1 MNSAH
6 LQFRLTWVLCA
17 LAALLA
23 TPVALGADNDA
34 QARYQKER
42 AMCESGQSHQDRET
56 CLREAG
62 AALNQ
67 AKHGGLG
74 DGQAQYQQ
82 NALDRCNRL
91 PPEYRKSCLARMQ
104 GQGIMRGSVAEGGI
118 YRELQEIEWPGS
130 EVKAPESAR

>member
-6 LQFRLTWVLCA
+6 LRFRRAWLLGAVTTALVTPLA
-17 LAALLA
+17 LAA
-23 TPVALGADNDA
+23 GNDA

-42 AMCESGQSHQDRET
+42 AQCERGQSHQDRET

-67 AKHGGLG
+67 SKHGGLD
-74 DGQAQYQQ
+74 DGKAQYQQ
-82 NALDRCNRL
+82 NALARCNGL

-104 GQGIMRGSVAEGGI
+104 GQGITRGSVAEGGI

-130 EVKAPESAR
+130 EVKAPETAR